1 MYSNEVKEPQPADNS
16 SKMERVGKGSME
28 DKTVKEG
35 QGVAAVIDKTVKE
48 GQGVAAVID
57 KTVKGGQGVALA
69 AVMSVNQA
77 EEVTKS
83 DVKSLP
89 EAIFQNNGKKP
100 WKKNKVAKDEKSKPN
115 FMKDLIVLTIDSENQ
130 PLLNHLVTSPR
141 REGSRSF
148 VGQAAHAMPDT
159 GPANKEDKDH
169 VSATFPP
176 VFTGAM
182 RGIVPPV
189 VQFTKSSPQINRGSM
204 VPMRPMQFGVPQ
216 PQIYI
221 SQQFVQIGSTTSTS
235 NLIVALTQPRVTNRT
250 IDTITSR
257 SSDTRP
263 TSTTDTV
270 QHTTKHAYPE
280 ETLEVM
286 PVRNTSLVNNAGLYT
301 WLMVYF
307 KDESQDVACPC
318 DLSLACFKRFSHYD
332 TPCSMSYEVLP
343 Y

>member
-1 MYSNEVKEPQPADNS
+1 MYNKEVKEPQPADNS

-35 QGVAAVIDKTVKE
+35 QGVAAV
-48 GQGVAAVID
+48 
-57 KTVKGGQGVALA
+57 
-69 AVMSVNQA
+69 MSANQA
-77 EEVTKS
+77 EKVTKS

-89 EAIFQNNGKKP
+89 EAILQNNGKKP
-100 WKKNKVAKDEKSKPN
+100 WKKNKVAKDENSKPH
-115 FMKDLIVLTIDSENQ
+115 FMKDLLMITIDSENK

-141 REGSRSF
+141 RESGRSF

-159 GPANKEDKDH
+159 GLQTANINKEDKGH
-169 VSATFPP
+169 VPANFPP

-189 VQFTKSSPQINRGSM
+189 VQFSKSSPQINRGSM
-204 VPMRPMQFGVPQ
+204 RLMRPIQFGVPQ

-221 SQQFVQIGSTTSTS
+221 SQQFASVGSTTSTS

-257 SSDTRP
+257 SSVTTP
-263 TSTTDTV
+263 TSPTDTV

-280 ETLEVM
+280 ETEETLEIM
-286 PVRNTSLVNNAGLYT
+286 PVRNTSLVKPISCTGTTLVYTCGL
-301 WLMVYF
+301 F
-307 KDESQDVACPC
+307 
-318 DLSLACFKRFSHYD
+318 
-332 TPCSMSYEVLP
+332 
-343 Y
+343 

>member
-1 MYSNEVKEPQPADNS
+1 MYNKEVKEPQPADNS

-35 QGVAAVIDKTVKE
+35 QGVAAVKE
-48 GQGVAAVID
+48 GQGVV
-57 KTVKGGQGVALA
+57 
-69 AVMSVNQA
+69 AVMSVTQA
-77 EEVTKS
+77 EEES

-89 EAIFQNNGKKP
+89 EAILQNNGKKP
-100 WKKNKVAKDEKSKPN
+100 WKKNKVAKDENSKPH
-115 FMKDLIVLTIDSENQ
+115 FMKDLLMITIDSENQ

-141 REGSRSF
+141 RESGRLF

-159 GPANKEDKDH
+159 GPAKKEDKDH
-169 VSATFPP
+169 VPATFPP
-176 VFTGAM
+176 FTGAQ

-204 VPMRPMQFGVPQ
+204 RPMQFGVPQ

-221 SQQFVQIGSTTSTS
+221 SQQFVQMGSTTSTS

-250 IDTITSR
+250 IDTITS
-257 SSDTRP
+257 SSSVTTP

-270 QHTTKHAYPE
+270 EDTTKHAYPE
-280 ETLEVM
+280 ETLEIM
-286 PVRNTSLVNNAGLYT
+286 PVRNTSLVNNAGLYMWFILKMNHKMLHVRVIT
-301 WLMVYF
+301 
-307 KDESQDVACPC
+307 
-318 DLSLACFKRFSHYD
+318 DLSLACFIHFSHYD